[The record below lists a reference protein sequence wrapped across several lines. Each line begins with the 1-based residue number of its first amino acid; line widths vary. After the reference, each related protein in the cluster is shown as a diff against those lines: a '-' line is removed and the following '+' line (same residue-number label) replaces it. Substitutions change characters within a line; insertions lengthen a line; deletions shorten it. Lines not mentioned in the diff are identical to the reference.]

1 MGKLFSLIV
10 IVALG
15 YTGIYF
21 YYGVVVEREIQE
33 QLDDRG
39 LSAVSID
46 NVEYDVLAPVSTSA
60 EIAVTVT
67 YRGSQRWIWQC
78 RATLCFLMKSRS
90 NLMVY
95 RHYGWASASGS
106 KMQ

>member
-10 IVALG
+10 VVALG
-15 YTGIYF
+15 YAGIYF

-46 NVEYDVLAPVSTSA
+46 DVEYDLLAPISTSA

-67 YRGSQRWIWQC
+67 YRGSQ
-78 RATLCFLMKSRS
+78 ATLDLIVQGHPLFSDEVSVEFDGLQALRLGI
-90 NLMVY
+90 NF
-95 RHYGWASASGS
+95 G
-106 KMQ
+106 Q

>member
-10 IVALG
+10 IVALS
-15 YTGIYF
+15 YAGIYF

-46 NVEYDVLAPVSTSA
+46 NVAYGVLAPVSASA
-60 EIAVTVT
+60 DIAVTVT
-67 YRGSQRWIWQC
+67 YRGSQ
-78 RATLCFLMKSRS
+78 ATLDLAVQGHPLFSDEVTVEFDGLQALRLGISF
-90 NLMVY
+90 
-95 RHYGWASASGS
+95 G
-106 KMQ
+106 Q

>member
-10 IVALG
+10 IVGLG
-15 YTGIYF
+15 YAGIYF

-60 EIAVTVT
+60 DIAVTVT
-67 YRGSQRWIWQC
+67 YRGSQ
-78 RATLCFLMKSRS
+78 ATLDLAVQGHPLFSDEVTVEFDGLQALRLGISF
-90 NLMVY
+90 
-95 RHYGWASASGS
+95 G
-106 KMQ
+106 Q

>member
-60 EIAVTVT
+60 DIAVTVT
-67 YRGSQRWIWQC
+67 YRGSQ
-78 RATLCFLMKSRS
+78 ATLDLTVQGHPLFSDEVTVEFDGLQALRLGISF
-90 NLMVY
+90 
-95 RHYGWASASGS
+95 G
-106 KMQ
+106 Q

>member
-46 NVEYDVLAPVSTSA
+46 NIEYDVLAPVSTAA
-60 EIAVTVT
+60 EVAVTVT
-67 YRGSQRWIWQC
+67 YRGSQ
-78 RATLCFLMKSRS
+78 ATLDLAVQGHPLFSDEVTVEFDGLQALRLGISF
-90 NLMVY
+90 
-95 RHYGWASASGS
+95 G
-106 KMQ
+106 Q

>member
-10 IVALG
+10 VVALG
-15 YTGIYF
+15 YAGIYF

-46 NVEYDVLAPVSTSA
+46 DVEYDLLAPVSTSA

-67 YRGSQRWIWQC
+67 YRGSQ
-78 RATLCFLMKSRS
+78 ATLDLAVQGHPLFSDEVTVEFDGLQALRLGISF
-90 NLMVY
+90 
-95 RHYGWASASGS
+95 G
-106 KMQ
+106 Q

>member
-1 MGKLFSLIV
+1 MGKFFSLIV

-15 YTGIYF
+15 YAGIYF

-60 EIAVTVT
+60 DIAVTVT
-67 YRGSQRWIWQC
+67 YRGSQ
-78 RATLCFLMKSRS
+78 ATLDLAVQGHPLFSDEVTVEFDGLQALRLGISF
-90 NLMVY
+90 
-95 RHYGWASASGS
+95 G
-106 KMQ
+106 Q

>member
-46 NVEYDVLAPVSTSA
+46 NIEYDVLAPVSTTA

-67 YRGSQRWIWQC
+67 YRGSQ
-78 RATLCFLMKSRS
+78 ATLDL
-90 NLMVY
+90 
-95 RHYGWASASGS
+95 A
-106 KMQ
+106 MQGHPLFSDEVTVEFDGLQALRLGISFGQ

>member
-10 IVALG
+10 VVALG
-15 YTGIYF
+15 YAGIYF

-46 NVEYDVLAPVSTSA
+46 DVEYDLLAPVSTSA

-67 YRGSQRWIWQC
+67 YRGSQ
-78 RATLCFLMKSRS
+78 ATLDLSVQGHPLFSDEVTVEFDGLQALRLGISF
-90 NLMVY
+90 
-95 RHYGWASASGS
+95 G
-106 KMQ
+106 Q

>member
-39 LSAVSID
+39 LSAISID

-67 YRGSQRWIWQC
+67 YRGSQ
-78 RATLCFLMKSRS
+78 ATLDLAVQGHPLFSDEVTVEFDGLQALRLGISF
-90 NLMVY
+90 
-95 RHYGWASASGS
+95 G
-106 KMQ
+106 Q

>member
-15 YTGIYF
+15 YAGIYF

-33 QLDDRG
+33 QLDSRG

-46 NVEYDVLAPVSTSA
+46 NIEYDVLAPVSTSA

-67 YRGSQRWIWQC
+67 YRGSQ
-78 RATLCFLMKSRS
+78 ATLDLAVQGHPLFSDEVTVEFDGLQALRLGISF
-90 NLMVY
+90 
-95 RHYGWASASGS
+95 G
-106 KMQ
+106 Q

>member
-15 YTGIYF
+15 YAGIYF

-46 NVEYDVLAPVSTSA
+46 DVEYDVLAPVSTSA
-60 EIAVTVT
+60 DIAVTVT
-67 YRGSQRWIWQC
+67 YRGSQ
-78 RATLCFLMKSRS
+78 ATLDLAVQGHPLFSDDVTVEFDSLQALRLGMSF
-90 NLMVY
+90 
-95 RHYGWASASGS
+95 G
-106 KMQ
+106 Q

>member
-1 MGKLFSLIV
+1 MGKLLSLIV

-60 EIAVTVT
+60 DIAVTVT
-67 YRGSQRWIWQC
+67 YRGSQ
-78 RATLCFLMKSRS
+78 ATLDLTVQGHPLFSDEVTVEFDGLQALRLGISF
-90 NLMVY
+90 
-95 RHYGWASASGS
+95 G
-106 KMQ
+106 Q

>member
-1 MGKLFSLIV
+1 MGKLLSLIV

-15 YTGIYF
+15 YTSIYF

-67 YRGSQRWIWQC
+67 YRGSQ
-78 RATLCFLMKSRS
+78 ATLDL
-90 NLMVY
+90 
-95 RHYGWASASGS
+95 A
-106 KMQ
+106 MQGHPLFSDEVTVEFDGLQALRLGISFGQ